1 MQETPAGSTCYISPC
16 GNDRWSGQSAER
28 QGKGTEGPWAT
39 LEGARDSI
47 RRLRKQG
54 RITGAVQVR
63 ILPGLYRLDR
73 PLVFGPED
81 GGTAAAP
88 VTWSGINGRPIISG
102 AREITGWTQG
112 AINGVACWQAA
123 LPDVA
128 AGRWWFTQL
137 FVNGRRR
144 LRARLPKQG
153 FYRFTGVPAAETRR
167 DKGDFYHGAMSACF
181 ARGEIR
187 AFRNLDDIEVV
198 VPDHW
203 FENHLRIASVD
214 EQARVIR
221 FATVGHS
228 RFSKDE
234 TGRHA
239 RFRLDHVAEGCT
251 EPGEWYLDRSS
262 GVLSYIPMPGED
274 MNDTRVEAPALD
286 LLLSVRGNPL
296 DPRRRVRHLRFEH
309 LDFRHADW
317 ELPRDNAGAVQAAF
331 NVPAAVRFAGAEDC
345 ALYACRVSQVAGW
358 GVELLRGCHR
368 NRVVGCAVHDLGGG
382 GIKVGHEGGLPRF
395 WVRDNAHAA
404 FNGMD
409 AEALGWGP
417 CREDEGGRLPGRD
430 TAEPSATTISDCSIH
445 DGGIIFHSATGIWVG
460 DASRNRI
467 VHNRIFNFNYTGISC
482 GWNWGYMPAFTCDN
496 RIEGNHVHH
505 IGHGML
511 SDMGAI
517 YTLGRQAGSTVRR
530 NFIHDVRSN
539 GYGGW
544 GIYPDEGS
552 SWMLIEENVVCATKC
567 GGFHQNIGR
576 DNLVRKNVFAASAEN
591 QVAVTATQMVRPL
604 TFEKNLVQAAG
615 NGHLWSGLWGGG
627 WDTLRCEGNLYA
639 CDPGVELR
647 IGRQSWAD
655 WQADGR
661 DRKGR
666 LLDAALMDAEGA
678 APAVGSPA
686 ALRAIGLKSG
696 DLGRILAE
704 AGPRFKDVMPPS
716 IDDVPPEPERRRPFV
731 ESIFLPAPAS
741 WPAEELSEPTT
752 ARLPKAVVAETGKA
766 HALSLTLENRGD
778 AAARGSY
785 RLRVIPAAAARIRGP
800 SGITVALK
808 PGARAALE
816 TAVVPSGKH
825 RRFRIEAVARGEGL
839 CDSCLFWELPVDGQ
853 AQGSVR

>member
-1 MQETPAGSTCYISPC
+1 MKTLTIHVSAVARGKADGSATRPYPTPEA
-16 GNDRWSGQSAER
+16 
-28 QGKGTEGPWAT
+28 
-39 LEGARDSI
+39 ARDAL
-47 RRLRKQG
+47 RRRKHRG
-54 RITGAVQVR
+54 PVR
-63 ILPGLYRLDR
+63 VLVAPGLYRLDR

-81 GGTAAAP
+81 GGTARST
-88 VTWSGINGRPIISG
+88 VTWSGQGGRPLLSG
-102 AREITGWTQG
+102 ARAVTGWAAGT
-112 AINGVACWQAA
+112 INGVPCWQVT

-153 FYRFTGVPAAETRR
+153 FHRFTGVPAAEARN
-167 DKGDFYHGAMSACF
+167 DKGDFYHSAMSACF
-181 ARGEIR
+181 ARGEVR
-187 AFRNLDDIEVV
+187 AFRNLDDIDVV

-203 FENHLRIASVD
+203 YENHLRIASVD
-214 EQARVIR
+214 EKAHVIR
-221 FATVGHS
+221 FATAGHS

-251 EPGEWYLDRSS
+251 EPGEWYLDRAS
-262 GVLSYIPMPGED
+262 GVLSYIPVPGEE
-274 MNDTRVEAPALD
+274 MNGTLVEAPALD
-286 LLLSVRGNPL
+286 LLLSVRGDPL
-296 DPRRRVRHLRFEH
+296 DPRRRVRHLRFEF

-331 NVPAAVRFAGAEDC
+331 NVPAAVRFVGAEDC
-345 ALYACRVSQVAGW
+345 ALYACRVSRVAGW
-358 GVELLRGCHR
+358 GVEVLRGCHR
-368 NRVVGCAVHDLGGG
+368 NRIVGCAVHDLGGG
-382 GIKVGHEGGLPRF
+382 GIKVGNEGGLPWF
-395 WVRDNAHAA
+395 WMRDNVHAA

-417 CREDEGGRLPGRD
+417 CREDAGGRLPGRD
-430 TAEPSATTISDCSIH
+430 TTEPSATTISDCSIH

-496 RIEGNHVHH
+496 RIEANHIHH

-530 NFIHDVRSN
+530 NFIHDVQSN

-544 GIYPDEGS
+544 GIYPDQGS

-576 DNLVRKNVFAASAEN
+576 DNLVRRNVFAASAEC
-591 QVAVTATQMVRPL
+591 QVAITATQMVRPL
-604 TFEKNLVQAAG
+604 TFEKNLVQAPG
-615 NGHLWSGLWGGG
+615 DGCLWSGLWGGG
-627 WDTLRCEGNLYA
+627 WDTVRCEGNVYA
-639 CDPGVELR
+639 CEPGCEVRL
-647 IGRQSWAD
+647 GRQRWPE
-655 WQADGR
+655 WQAEGR

-666 LLDAALMDAEGA
+666 LLDAVLLDADGA
-678 APAVGSPA
+678 APAVGDPA
-686 ALRAIGLKSG
+686 ALRAIGLTAG
-696 DLGRILAE
+696 ALERIMAG
-704 AGPRFKDVMPPS
+704 AGPRFKGAMPPS
-716 IDDVPPEPERRRPFV
+716 IDGVPPEPERQRPFV
-731 ESIFLPAPAS
+731 ESCFLPAPAT
-741 WPAEELSEPTT
+741 WLVEELSEPTT
-752 ARLPKAVVAETGKA
+752 DRLPKAFVAEIGKP

-778 AAARGSY
+778 ATTQGSY
-785 RLRVIPAAAARIRGP
+785 RLRVVPAAAARIIGP
-800 SGITVALK
+800 DRMTVALK
-808 PGARAALE
+808 PGARASFD
-816 TAVVPSGKH
+816 TTVVPSGRH

-839 CDSCLFWELPVDGQ
+839 CDSCLFWELPDDGQ
-853 AQGSVR
+853 AR